1 MSHIRVL
8 AAIALLV
15 QAGACTSAPRDAVAE
30 VSVMTFN
37 VENLFDVVDD
47 PGKDDKAY
55 LPIEMKRARAHVA
68 DCEAIEVPGWRK
80 ECLNL
85 DWNPE
90 VLDAKLA
97 AIAQVIRQVQGGPDL
112 IVFQE
117 VEHAALLDRLRT
129 EQLAELGYRPAI
141 LLEGADERGIDVGFL
156 SKLPAAGP
164 PILHALG
171 FPGFPEREA
180 DTRGILEA
188 TFELPDG
195 TRLSAFAVHFPA
207 PFHPSAMRER
217 AYAQLNE
224 LRSALPA
231 DRPVIAAGDFNT
243 TSTEAGRTGILDR
256 LVRPGWI
263 IAHESG
269 CCDCRGTYYY
279 ARDDNWSFL
288 DMILFSP
295 ARSANATWSVRA
307 DSVRVANALPAQRS
321 ADGTPARFAP
331 EHGTGVSDHWPL
343 VLRLQA
349 NQKQ

>member
-1 MSHIRVL
+1 MSLCRVF
-8 AAIALLV
+8 AAIAILL
-15 QAGACTSAPRDAVAE
+15 QAGACTSAPRDTLAE

-37 VENLFDVVDD
+37 VENLFDAVDD

-55 LPIEMKRARAHVA
+55 LPIGMKRSPAHVA
-68 DCEAIEVPGWRK
+68 ECKAIEVPGWRE

-85 DWNPE
+85 DWNDE

-97 AIAQVIRQVQGGPDL
+97 AIAQVIRQVPGGPDL

-129 EQLAELGYRPAI
+129 EQLAELDYRPAI
-141 LLEGADERGIDVGFL
+141 LVEGADERGIDVGFL

-164 PILHALG
+164 PVLHALG
-171 FPGFPEREA
+171 FPGYPEREA

-195 TRLSAFAVHFPA
+195 AQLTAFAVHFPA
-207 PFHPSAMRER
+207 PFHPTAMREL

-231 DRPVIAAGDFNT
+231 ERTVIAAGDFNT
-243 TSTEAGRTGILDR
+243 TSTEAGRTGILYR
-256 LVRPGWI
+256 LVRPAWT
-263 IAHESG
+263 IAHEGG
-269 CCDCRGTYYY
+269 CGDCRGTYYY

-295 ARSANATWSVRA
+295 ARSANATWSLRA
-307 DSVRVANALPAQRS
+307 DSVQVANAVPTQRNTE
-321 ADGTPARFAP
+321 ATPARFDP

-343 VLRLQA
+343 VARLQA
-349 NQKQ
+349 KQKR